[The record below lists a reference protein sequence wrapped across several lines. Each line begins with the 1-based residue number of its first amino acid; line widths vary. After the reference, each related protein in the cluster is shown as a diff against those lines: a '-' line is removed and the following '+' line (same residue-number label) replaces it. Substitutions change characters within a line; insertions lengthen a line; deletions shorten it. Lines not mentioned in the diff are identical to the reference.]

1 MASDLP
7 TGIGDQRQRPR
18 SVVHAFLEMLTHGP
32 SYGGLQEIGM
42 LTLIEEPVGD
52 WKCQLEELLFL
63 MHWPQLWKASTSST
77 TSAP

>member
-1 MASDLP
+1 LSSMASDLP

-42 LTLIEEPVGD
+42 LTLIEEPVGGS
-52 WKCQLEELLFL
+52 
-63 MHWPQLWKASTSST
+63 ASRRPVEDRGDT
-77 TSAP
+77 PF

>member
-42 LTLIEEPVGD
+42 LTLIEEREAMGVGPYGRSP
-52 WKCQLEELLFL
+52 L
-63 MHWPQLWKASTSST
+63 PSSWR
-77 TSAP
+77 A